1 MALNATDWIV
11 IAAYLLLN
19 LLISL
24 YYRRRSSGSTEEFFV
39 SGRNVSWWLAGTSM
53 VATTFAADTP
63 LFVTGVVAKNGISG
77 NWIWWSQCLSGMMT
91 VFFFA
96 RYWRRAGIL
105 TDVEFV
111 ELRYEGKPAAFL
123 RGFRAIYLGGLMNCL
138 ILGWVIKAM
147 ISITTVLLGDAI
159 AQGRVLEIG
168 IAGHTFFRYT
178 LGEPAHTGL
187 LICVLL
193 LVPFTGI
200 YTFIGGLWGVLV
212 TDLFQF
218 ILKMSMIIVLA
229 WVAVSKIGG
238 MTLLKLQL
246 SHVDEAVRQTGQTTG
261 SVTAFFPSF
270 HLGWTT
276 DALWTL
282 PVITFVLYLGVQWW
296 ASWYPGAEP
305 GGGGYVAQR
314 MFSAKDE
321 KNSLGATLWFNIAN
335 YAMRSWPWIVTGLVA
350 VAVYSPYGGLHP
362 SAEFAA
368 EPEKGYVMVL
378 RDFLPPALRGLMVA
392 AFLAAFMSTVG
403 TQLNWGTSYFIND
416 FYRRFVVRKG
426 SEKHYVRVSKMF
438 IVLLVIL
445 SGYTAAHITSI
456 QSAWQL
462 LLGMGAGT
470 GGVLMLRWYW
480 WRVNAWSEISAMIAA
495 FVVSVSLQRLEFS
508 GNNAVVFAKTAL
520 ITTAVTTVVWL
531 ATTLLTPPESDERLL
546 KFYRR
551 VHPTIHGWKRIALL
565 APEIKPVRDFKANAF
580 DWVMGCTLVYC
591 CMFGIGE
598 LVLQAWVTGFVLL
611 TVAALAG
618 YFIYW
623 SLSRRGWETLSGASS
638 EPFEVSKGEI
648 GLQEG
653 D

>member
-1 MALNATDWIV
+1 MVLTATDWIV
-11 IAAYLLLN
+11 VAAYLLLN

-63 LFVTGVVAKNGISG
+63 LLVTGLVAKNGISG
-77 NWIWWSQCLSGMMT
+77 NWLWWSQCLSGMMT

-96 RYWRRAGIL
+96 RYWRRAEIL

-111 ELRYEGKPAAFL
+111 ELRYGGKPAAFL
-123 RGFRAIYLGGLMNCL
+123 RGFRALYLGALMNCL

-159 AQGRVLEIG
+159 AQGRVLQV
-168 IAGHTFFRYT
+168 AVVGHTLVHYT
-178 LGEPAHTGL
+178 LGEPSHTAL
-187 LICVLL
+187 LICVLI

-218 ILKMSMIIVLA
+218 ALKMTMIVVLA
-229 WVAVSKIGG
+229 WVAVSKLGG
-238 MTLLKLQL
+238 MALLKVQL
-246 SHVDEAVRQTGQTTG
+246 SQVNAANHAAGQN
-261 SVTAFFPSF
+261 TANILSFFPSF
-270 HLGWTT
+270 HLGWTS
-276 DALWTL
+276 DAIWTL
-282 PVITFVLYLGVQWW
+282 PVLTLALYLGVQWW

-335 YAMRSWPWIVTGLVA
+335 YAMRSWPWVVTGLVA
-350 VAVYSPYGGLHP
+350 VAVYSPLGGLHP

-378 RDFLPPALRGLMVA
+378 RDFLPPALRGLMIA

-426 SEKHYVRVSKMF
+426 TEKHYVFVSKLF

-445 SGYTAAHITSI
+445 SGYTAAHISSI

-495 FVVSVSLQRLEFS
+495 FVVSVSLGRVAFS
-508 GNNAVVFAKTAL
+508 GNSSVVFAKSAL
-520 ITTAVTTVVWL
+520 ITTAATTVVWL
-531 ATTLLTPPESDERLL
+531 VTTLLTKPESDGRLL

-551 VHPTIHGWKRIALL
+551 VQPTALGWKRIAAL
-565 APEIKPVRDFKANAF
+565 APEIKPVRDLGANTF

-598 LVLQAWVTGFVLL
+598 LVLQAW
-611 TVAALAG
+611 LAG
-618 YFIYW
+618 IILLVIAAISGYLIYW
-623 SLSRRGWETLSGASS
+623 SLSRRGWETLSGTTAQS
-638 EPFEVSKGEI
+638 VSPRSTVE
-648 GLQEG
+648 LQET

>member
-1 MALNATDWIV
+1 MALNSTDWIV

-19 LLISL
+19 LAISL

-63 LFVTGVVAKNGISG
+63 LFVTGVVAKNGIAG

-96 RYWRRAGIL
+96 RYWRRSGIL

-111 ELRYEGKPAAFL
+111 ELRYEGKAAAFL
-123 RGFRAIYLGGLMNCL
+123 RGFRSIYLGGLMNCL

-159 AQGRVLEIG
+159 AQGRVLSIG
-168 IAGHTFFRYT
+168 IGGHTLFSYT
-178 LGEPAHTGL
+178 LGTPAHTGL
-187 LICVLL
+187 
-193 LVPFTGI
+193 
-200 YTFIGGLWGVLV
+200 
-212 TDLFQF
+212 
-218 ILKMSMIIVLA
+218 MIIVLA

-246 SHVDEAVRQTGQTTG
+246 SHVNDAVRATGQPT
-261 SVTAFFPSF
+261 SDVTAFFPNF

-276 DALWTL
+276 DAVWTL

-335 YAMRSWPWIVTGLVA
+335 YAMRSWPWIITGLVA
-350 VAVYSPYGGLHP
+350 IAVYSPHGGLHP

-378 RDFLPPALRGLMVA
+378 RDFLPPALRGLMIA

-403 TQLNWGTSYFIND
+403 TQLNWGTSYLIND
-416 FYRRFVVRKG
+416 FYRRFLVRKA
-426 SEKHYVRVSKMF
+426 SDKHYVFVSK
-438 IVLLVIL
+438 IIIILLVIL
-445 SGYTAAHITSI
+445 SGYAAANITSI

-470 GGVLMLRWYW
+470 GSVLLLRWYW
-480 WRVNAWSEISAMIAA
+480 WRVNAWSEISAMVAA
-495 FVVSVSLQRLEFS
+495 FVVSISLAQMSFT
-508 GNNAVVFAKTAL
+508 GNTTVVFAKTAL
-520 ITTAVTTVVWL
+520 ITTAVTTIVWL
-531 ATTLLTPPESDERLL
+531 VVTLVTPPESDERLL

-551 VHPTIHGWKRIALL
+551 VHPTVHGWKRVAAL

-580 DWVMGCTLVYC
+580 DWIMGCTLVYC

-598 LVLQAWVTGFVLL
+598 LVLQEWLTGVILL
-611 TVAALAG
+611 VVAAGAG

-623 SLSRRGWETLSGASS
+623 SLSRRGWETLSGASDS
-638 EPFEVSKGEI
+638 A
-648 GLQEG
+648 

>member
-1 MALNATDWIV
+1 MVLTAIDWIV
-11 IAAYLLLN
+11 VAAYLLLN

-63 LFVTGVVAKNGISG
+63 LLVTGLVAKNGIAG
-77 NWIWWSQCLSGMMT
+77 NWLWWSQCLCGMMT

-96 RYWRRAGIL
+96 RYWRRAEIL

-111 ELRYEGKPAAFL
+111 ELRYQGKPAAFL
-123 RGFRAIYLGGLMNCL
+123 RGFRALYLGALMNCL

-159 AQGRVLEIG
+159 AQGRVLRLTLG
-168 IAGHTFFRYT
+168 GHALLHYT
-178 LGEPAHTGL
+178 LGSPEHTAL

-218 ILKMSMIIVLA
+218 ALKMSMIIVLA
-229 WVAVSKIGG
+229 WIAVAKIGG
-238 MTLLKLQL
+238 MAALKLQL
-246 SHVDEAVRQTGQTTG
+246 SHVDALAHKSGNSTG
-261 SVTAFFPSF
+261 SILSFFPSF

-282 PVITFVLYLGVQWW
+282 PVITFSLYLAVQWW

-335 YAMRSWPWIVTGLVA
+335 YAMRSWPWIITGLVA
-350 VAVYSPYGGLHP
+350 VAVYSPNGGLHP
-362 SAEFAA
+362 SAAFAA

-378 RDFLPPALRGLMVA
+378 RDFLPPALRGLMIA

-403 TQLNWGTSYFIND
+403 TQLNWGTSYLIND
-416 FYRRFVVRKG
+416 FYRRFLVRKG
-426 SEKHYVRVSKMF
+426 SEKHYVLVSKLI

-445 SGYTAAHITSI
+445 SGYAAANITSI

-470 GGVLMLRWYW
+470 GSVLMLRWYW
-480 WRVNAWSEISAMIAA
+480 WRINAWSEISSMIAA
-495 FVVSVSLQRLEFS
+495 FIVSMSLTRVQFA
-508 GNNAVVFAKTAL
+508 GNNSVVFAKTAL
-520 ITTAVTTVVWL
+520 ITTAVTTIVWL
-531 ATTLLTPPESDERLL
+531 VTTLITKPEPEAKLVQ
-546 KFYRR
+546 FYRR
-551 VHPTIHGWKRIALL
+551 VRPTIHGWKHIAAL
-565 APEIKPVRDFKANAF
+565 APEVTPVRDLTANTF
-580 DWVMGCTLVYC
+580 DWITGCALVYC
-591 CMFGIGE
+591 CMFSIGE
-598 LVLQAWVTGFVLL
+598 FALHEWLMGFVLL
-611 TVAALAG
+611 VAAALSG

-623 SLSRRGWETLSGASS
+623 SLSRRGWQTLSGA
-638 EPFEVSKGEI
+638 EPVVPQNAKPQLGA
-648 GLQEG
+648 
-653 D
+653 

>member
-1 MALNATDWIV
+1 MVLTFTDWIV

-63 LFVTGVVAKNGISG
+63 LLVTGLVARNGISG
-77 NWIWWSQCLSGMMT
+77 NWLWWSQCLCGMMT

-96 RYWRRAGIL
+96 RYWRRSEIL

-111 ELRYEGKPAAFL
+111 ELRYQGKPAAFL
-123 RGFRAIYLGGLMNCL
+123 RGFRAIYLGALMNCL

-159 AQGRVLEIG
+159 ARGRVLSIG
-168 IAGHTFFRYT
+168 LGGHHLASYT
-178 LGEPAHTGL
+178 LGTPEHTAL

-218 ILKMSMIIVLA
+218 ALKMTMIIVLA
-229 WVAVSKIGG
+229 WIAVAKIGG
-238 MTLLKLQL
+238 MALLKIQL
-246 SHVDEAVRQTGQTTG
+246 SHVDAVARESGEATG
-261 SVTAFFPSF
+261 SILSFFPSF

-282 PVITFVLYLGVQWW
+282 PIITFALYLAVQWW

-321 KNSLGATLWFNIAN
+321 KNSLGATLWFNIAH
-335 YAMRSWPWIVTGLVA
+335 YAMRSWPWIITGLVA
-350 VAVYSPYGGLHP
+350 VAVYSPHGGLHP

-378 RDFLPPALRGLMVA
+378 RDFLPPALRGLMIA

-403 TQLNWGTSYFIND
+403 TQLNWGTSYLIND
-416 FYRRFVVRKG
+416 FYRRFLVRKA
-426 SEKHYVRVSKMF
+426 SDKHYVFVSKVI
-438 IVLLVIL
+438 IVLLVVL
-445 SGYTAAHITSI
+445 SGCAAANITSI

-470 GGVLMLRWYW
+470 GSVLLLRWYW
-480 WRVNAWSEISAMIAA
+480 WRINAWSEISSMIAA
-495 FVVSVSLQRLEFS
+495 FVVSMSLTRIQFA
-508 GNNAVVFAKTAL
+508 GNGSVVFAKTAL
-520 ITTAVTTVVWL
+520 ITTAATTVVWL
-531 ATTLLTPPESDERLL
+531 LTTLITRPEPEAKLVQ
-546 KFYRR
+546 FYRR
-551 VHPTIHGWKRIALL
+551 VRPTIHGWKHIAAL
-565 APEIKPVRDFKANAF
+565 APDVTPVRDLTANAF
-580 DWVMGCTLVYC
+580 DWIMGCALVYC
-591 CMFGIGE
+591 AMFSLGE
-598 LVLQAWVTGFVLL
+598 FALHDWLMGVILL
-611 TVAALAG
+611 IAATLSG

-623 SLSRRGWETLSGASS
+623 SLSRRGWQTLSGS
-638 EPFEVSKGEI
+638 
-648 GLQEG
+648 
-653 D
+653 

>member
-1 MALNATDWIV
+1 MALTATDWIV
-11 IAAYLLLN
+11 IAVYLALN
-19 LLISL
+19 LMISL

-63 LFVTGVVAKNGISG
+63 LLVTGLVAKNGISG
-77 NWIWWSQCLSGMMT
+77 NWLWWSQCLSGMMT

-96 RYWRRAGIL
+96 RYWRRAEIL

-111 ELRYEGKPAAFL
+111 ELRYGGKPAAFL
-123 RGFRAIYLGGLMNCL
+123 RGFRALYLGGLMNCL

-159 AQGRVLEIG
+159 AQGRVLEVAIG
-168 IAGHTFFRYT
+168 GHALMHYT
-178 LGEPAHTGL
+178 LGDPAHTAL
-187 LICVLL
+187 LICVLI

-229 WVAVSKIGG
+229 WVAVTKIGG
-238 MTLLKLQL
+238 MTLLKIQL
-246 SHVDEAVRQTGQTTG
+246 SHVNDAVRQAGQPAG
-261 SVTAFFPSF
+261 SALSFFPSF

-276 DALWTL
+276 DAIWTL
-282 PVITFVLYLGVQWW
+282 PVLTFVLYLAMQWW

-321 KNSLGATLWFNIAN
+321 KNSLGATLWFNIAH

-350 VAVYSPYGGLHP
+350 VAVYSPIGGLHP

-368 EPEKGYVMVL
+368 DPEKGYVMVL

-403 TQLNWGTSYFIND
+403 TQLNWGTSYLIND
-416 FYRRFVVRKG
+416 FYRRFVVRRG
-426 SEKHYVRVSKMF
+426 SEKHYVLASKLF
-438 IVLLVIL
+438 IVFLVIL
-445 SGYTAAHITSI
+445 SGYTAAHISSI

-470 GGVLMLRWYW
+470 GGVLLLRWYW
-480 WRVNAWSEISAMIAA
+480 WRINAWSEISSMIAA
-495 FVVSVSLQRLEFS
+495 FIVSMSLQWVHFL
-508 GNNAVVFAKTAL
+508 GNSSVVFAKSTM
-520 ITTAVTTVVWL
+520 ITVVVTTVVWL
-531 ATTLLTPPESDERLL
+531 TTTLLTQPETDERLT

-551 VHPTIHGWKRIALL
+551 VQPTIHGWKRIAAL
-565 APEIKPVRDFKANAF
+565 APEITPVRDFAANTF

-591 CMFGIGE
+591 AMFGIGE
-598 LVLQAWVTGFVLL
+598 LVLQAWLAGVVLL
-611 TVAALAG
+611 ACAAVAG
-618 YFIYW
+618 YLIYW
-623 SLSRRGWETLSGASS
+623 SLSRRGWQTLSGNLERPVAAT
-638 EPFEVSKGEI
+638 EQL
-648 GLQEG
+648 GLQQT

>member
-1 MALNATDWIV
+1 MALNSIDWIV
-11 IAAYLLLN
+11 IVAYLAMN

-159 AQGRVLEIG
+159 AQGRVLEVG
-168 IAGHTFFRYT
+168 LAGHTLFRYT

-229 WVAVSKIGG
+229 WVAVAKIGG
-238 MTLLKLQL
+238 MTLLKVQL
-246 SHVDEAVRQTGQTTG
+246 SHVNATLQQTGQATG
-261 SVTAFFPSF
+261 SVTSFFPSF

-276 DALWTL
+276 DAIWTL

-335 YAMRSWPWIVTGLVA
+335 YAMRSWPWVVTGLVA
-350 VAVYSPYGGLHP
+350 VAVYSPFGGLHP

-416 FYRRFVVRKG
+416 FYRRFVVRNG
-426 SEKHYVRVSKMF
+426 SEKHYVFLSKLF

-445 SGYTAAHITSI
+445 SGYTAAHISSI

-495 FVVSVSLQRLEFS
+495 FVSSITLQRMEFS
-508 GNNAVVFAKTAL
+508 GNNSVVFAKTAL
-520 ITTAVTTVVWL
+520 ITAAVTTVVWL
-531 ATTLLTPPESDERLL
+531 ATTFLTRPESDERLL

-551 VHPTIHGWKRIALL
+551 VQPTVHGWKHIASL
-565 APEIKPVRDFKANAF
+565 APEIKPVRDLGANAF
-580 DWVMGCTLVYC
+580 DWLMGCTLVYC

-598 LVLQAWVTGFVLL
+598 LVLQAWIAGFALL
-611 TVAALAG
+611 TVAAIAG
-618 YFIYW
+618 YLIYW
-623 SLSRRGWETLSGASS
+623 SLSRRGWETLSGAA
-638 EPFEVSKGEI
+638 EAKLPAQGPKI

>member
-1 MALNATDWIV
+1 
-11 IAAYLLLN
+11 
-19 LLISL
+19 
-24 YYRRRSSGSTEEFFV
+24 
-39 SGRNVSWWLAGTSM
+39 VSWWLAGTSM

-63 LFVTGVVAKNGISG
+63 LLVTGLVAKNGISG
-77 NWIWWSQCLSGMMT
+77 NWLWWSQCLSGMMT

-96 RYWRRAGIL
+96 RYWRRSEIL

-111 ELRYEGKPAAFL
+111 ELRYAGKPAAFL
-123 RGFRAIYLGGLMNCL
+123 RGFRALYLGALMNCL

-159 AQGRVLEIG
+159 AQGRVLQAAVG
-168 IAGHTFFRYT
+168 GYVLMHYT
-178 LGEPAHTGL
+178 LGDPAHTAL
-187 LICVLL
+187 LICVLV

-218 ILKMSMIIVLA
+218 ILKMTMIIVLA
-229 WVAVSKIGG
+229 WVAVAKIGG
-238 MTLLKLQL
+238 MTLLKIQL
-246 SHVDEAVRQTGQTTG
+246 SHVNDAVRQSGQSTG
-261 SVTAFFPSF
+261 SVLSFFPSF

-276 DALWTL
+276 DAIWTL
-282 PVITFVLYLGVQWW
+282 PVITFVLYLAMQWW

-321 KNSLGATLWFNIAN
+321 KNSLGATLWFNIAH

-350 VAVYSPYGGLHP
+350 VAVYSPIGGLHP

-403 TQLNWGTSYFIND
+403 TQLNWGTSYLIND

-426 SEKHYVRVSKMF
+426 SEKHYVLASKLF
-438 IVLLVIL
+438 IVFLVIL
-445 SGYTAAHITSI
+445 SGYTAAHISSI

-470 GGVLMLRWYW
+470 GGVLLLRWYW
-480 WRVNAWSEISAMIAA
+480 WRINAWSEISSMIAA
-495 FVVSVSLQRLEFS
+495 FIVSMSLQWVHFS
-508 GNNAVVFAKTAL
+508 GNSSVVFAKSTM
-520 ITTAVTTVVWL
+520 ITVVVTTVVWVT
-531 ATTLLTPPESDERLL
+531 TTLLTEPESDERLAT
-546 KFYRR
+546 FYRR
-551 VHPTIHGWKRIALL
+551 VQPTIHGWKRIAAL
-565 APEIKPVRDFKANAF
+565 APEIVPVRDFAANTF

-591 CMFGIGE
+591 AMFGIGE
-598 LVLQAWVTGFVLL
+598 LVLQAWIAGLVLL
-611 TVAALAG
+611 ACAAIAG
-618 YFIYW
+618 YLIYW
-623 SLSRRGWETLSGASS
+623 SLSRRGWQTLSGNLERPVA
-638 EPFEVSKGEI
+638 PPATEV
-648 GLQEG
+648 GLQHT

>member
-1 MALNATDWIV
+1 MALNSIDWIV
-11 IAAYLLLN
+11 IIAYLAMN

-63 LFVTGVVAKNGISG
+63 LFVTGVVARNGIAG

-111 ELRYEGKPAAFL
+111 ELRYEGKAAAFL

-159 AQGRVLEIG
+159 AQGRVLQIG
-168 IAGHTFFRYT
+168 IGGHNLFTYT

-229 WVAVSKIGG
+229 WVAVAKIGG
-238 MTLLKLQL
+238 MAALKIQL
-246 SHVDEAVRQTGQTTG
+246 SHVNNLAAHSGQTTG
-261 SVTAFFPSF
+261 SVTSFFPSF

-282 PVITFVLYLGVQWW
+282 PVITLVLYLGVQWW

-335 YAMRSWPWIVTGLVA
+335 YAMRSWPWVVTGLVA
-350 VAVYSPYGGLHP
+350 VAVYSPLGGLHP

-378 RDFLPPALRGLMVA
+378 RDFLPPALRGLMIA

-426 SEKHYVRVSKMF
+426 TEKHYVFVSKLF

-445 SGYTAAHITSI
+445 SGYTAAHISSI

-495 FVVSVSLQRLEFS
+495 FVVSVSLGRVAFS
-508 GNNAVVFAKTAL
+508 GNSSVVFAKSAL
-520 ITTAVTTVVWL
+520 ITTAATTVVWL
-531 ATTLLTPPESDERLL
+531 VTTLLTKPESEERLL

-551 VHPTIHGWKRIALL
+551 VQPPALGWKRIAAL
-565 APEIKPVRDFKANAF
+565 APEIKPVRDLGANTF

-598 LVLQAWVTGFVLL
+598 LVLQSYVTGVVLL
-611 TVAALAG
+611 AIAAVSG
-618 YFIYW
+618 YLIYW
-623 SLSRRGWETLSGASS
+623 SLSRRGWSS
-638 EPFEVSKGEI
+638 FTVATEAPTPSSAPA
-648 GLQEG
+648 QA

>member
-1 MALNATDWIV
+1 MALTATDWIV
-11 IAAYLLLN
+11 IAVYLALN

-63 LFVTGVVAKNGISG
+63 LLVTGLVAKNGISG
-77 NWIWWSQCLSGMMT
+77 NWLWWSQCLSGMMT

-96 RYWRRAGIL
+96 RYWRRSEIL

-111 ELRYEGKPAAFL
+111 ELRYGGKPAAFL
-123 RGFRAIYLGGLMNCL
+123 RAFRALYLGALMNCL

-159 AQGRVLEIG
+159 AQGRVLEVAVG
-168 IAGHTFFRYT
+168 GHVLMHYT
-178 LGEPAHTGL
+178 LGDPAHTAL
-187 LICVLL
+187 LICVLI

-229 WVAVSKIGG
+229 WIAVTKIGG
-238 MTLLKLQL
+238 MTLLKIQL
-246 SHVDEAVRQTGQTTG
+246 SHVNDAVRQAGQPTG
-261 SVTAFFPSF
+261 SVLSFFPSF

-276 DALWTL
+276 DAIWTL
-282 PVITFVLYLGVQWW
+282 PVITLVLYLAMQWW

-321 KNSLGATLWFNIAN
+321 KNSLGATLWFNIAH
-335 YAMRSWPWIVTGLVA
+335 YALRSWPWIVTGLVA
-350 VAVYSPYGGLHP
+350 VAVYSPIGGLHP
-362 SAEFAA
+362 NAEFAA

-403 TQLNWGTSYFIND
+403 TQLNWGTSYLIND

-426 SEKHYVRVSKMF
+426 SEKHYVLVSKIF
-438 IVLLVIL
+438 IVFLVVL
-445 SGYTAAHITSI
+445 SGYTAAHISSI

-470 GGVLMLRWYW
+470 GGVLLLRWYW
-480 WRVNAWSEISAMIAA
+480 WRINAWSEISSMIAA
-495 FVVSVSLQRLEFS
+495 FIVSMSLQWVHFS
-508 GNNAVVFAKTAL
+508 GNSSVVFAKSTM
-520 ITTAVTTVVWL
+520 ITVMITSVVWL
-531 ATTLLTPPESDERLL
+531 TTTLLTQPESDERLA

-551 VHPTIHGWKRIALL
+551 VQPTIHGWKRIAALV
-565 APEIKPVRDFKANAF
+565 PEITPVRDFAANTF
-580 DWVMGCTLVYC
+580 DWAMGCALVYC
-591 CMFGIGE
+591 AMFGIGE
-598 LVLQAWVTGFVLL
+598 LVLQAWLSGLILL
-611 TVAALAG
+611 ACASIAG
-618 YFIYW
+618 WLIYW
-623 SLSRRGWETLSGASS
+623 SLSKRGWQTLSGNVEAQVASS
-638 EPFEVSKGEI
+638 EV
-648 GLQEG
+648 GLQHT

>member
-1 MALNATDWIV
+1 MVLTATDWMV

-63 LFVTGVVAKNGISG
+63 LLVTGLVARNGISG
-77 NWIWWSQCLSGMMT
+77 NWLWWSQCLCGMMT

-96 RYWRRAGIL
+96 RYWRRSEIL

-111 ELRYEGKPAAFL
+111 ELRYQGKPAAFL
-123 RGFRAIYLGGLMNCL
+123 RGFRAIYLGALMNCL

-147 ISITTVLLGDAI
+147 ISITTVLLGGAI
-159 AQGRVLEIG
+159 AQGRVLSIG
-168 IAGHTFFRYT
+168 LGGHNLTTYT
-178 LGEPAHTGL
+178 LGAPEHTAL

-218 ILKMSMIIVLA
+218 ALKMTMIVVLA
-229 WVAVSKIGG
+229 WIAVAKMGG
-238 MTLLKLQL
+238 MALLKIQL
-246 SHVDEAVRQTGQTTG
+246 SHVDAVARQSGEATG
-261 SVTAFFPSF
+261 SMLSFFPSF

-282 PVITFVLYLGVQWW
+282 PVITFALYLAVQWW

-321 KNSLGATLWFNIAN
+321 KNSLGATLWFNIAH
-335 YAMRSWPWIVTGLVA
+335 YAMRSWPWIITGLVA
-350 VAVYSPYGGLHP
+350 VAVYSPHGGLHP
-362 SAEFAA
+362 STEFAA

-378 RDFLPPALRGLMVA
+378 RDFLPPALRGLMIA

-403 TQLNWGTSYFIND
+403 TQLNWGTSYLIND
-416 FYRRFVVRKG
+416 FYRRFLVRKA
-426 SEKHYVRVSKMF
+426 SDKHYVFVSKVI

-445 SGYTAAHITSI
+445 SGYAAANITSI

-470 GGVLMLRWYW
+470 GSVLLLRWYW
-480 WRVNAWSEISAMIAA
+480 WRINAWSEISSMIAA
-495 FVVSVSLQRLEFS
+495 FVVSMSLTRIQFA
-508 GNNAVVFAKTAL
+508 GNNSVVFAKTAL
-520 ITTAVTTVVWL
+520 ITTAATTIVWLVTTL
-531 ATTLLTPPESDERLL
+531 ITKPEPEAKLVQ
-546 KFYRR
+546 FYRR
-551 VHPTIHGWKRIALL
+551 VRPTIHGWKHIAAL
-565 APEIKPVRDFKANAF
+565 APEVIPVRDLSANAF
-580 DWVMGCTLVYC
+580 DWIMGCALVYC
-591 CMFGIGE
+591 SMFSIGE
-598 LVLQAWVTGFVLL
+598 FALHDWLTGIVLL
-611 TVAALAG
+611 IAATLSG

-623 SLSRRGWETLSGASS
+623 SLSRRGWQTLSGTDPSS
-638 EPFEVSKGEI
+638 APLPTARPQVES
-648 GLQEG
+648 
-653 D
+653 

>member
-1 MALNATDWIV
+1 MPLTATDWIV
-11 IAAYLLLN
+11 VVAYLLLN

-63 LFVTGVVAKNGISG
+63 LLVTGLVAKNGIAG
-77 NWIWWSQCLSGMMT
+77 NWLWWSLCLSGMMT

-96 RYWRRAGIL
+96 RYWRRSEIL

-111 ELRYEGKPAAFL
+111 EIRYSGKPAAFL
-123 RGFRAIYLGGLMNCL
+123 RGFRALYLGALMNCL

-147 ISITTVLLGDAI
+147 ISITTVLLGDVI
-159 AQGRVLEIG
+159 AQGRVLSIG
-168 IAGHTFFRYT
+168 FGDHVFTTYRLGPPEHT
-178 LGEPAHTGL
+178 AL
-187 LICVLL
+187 LICVLI

-218 ILKMSMIIVLA
+218 VLKMAMIIVLA
-229 WVAVSKIGG
+229 WVAVSKLGG
-238 MTLLKLQL
+238 ISLLKLQL
-246 SHVDEAVRQTGQTTG
+246 SQVDAATHAAGQTTG
-261 SVTAFFPSF
+261 NILSFFPSF
-270 HLGWTT
+270 RLGWTS

-282 PVITFVLYLGVQWW
+282 PVLTFVLYLAVQWW

-321 KNSLGATLWFNIAN
+321 KNSLGATLWFNIAH

-350 VAVYSPYGGLHP
+350 VAVYSTHGGLHP

-368 EPEKGYVMVL
+368 QPEKGYVMVM
-378 RDFLPPALRGLMVA
+378 RDYLPPALRGLMIA

-403 TQLNWGTSYFIND
+403 TQLNWGTSYLIND
-416 FYRRFVVRKG
+416 FYRRFLVKNG
-426 SEKHYVRVSKMF
+426 TEKHYVFASKVF
-438 IVLLVIL
+438 IVLLVIA
-445 SGYTAAHITSI
+445 SGYTAAHIASI

-470 GGVLMLRWYW
+470 GGVLLLRWYW
-480 WRVNAWSEISAMIAA
+480 WRINAWSEISSMIAA
-495 FVVSVSLQRLEFS
+495 FLVSISLTQVHFS
-508 GNNAVVFAKTAL
+508 GNDSVVFAKTAM
-520 ITTAVTTVVWL
+520 ITAG
-531 ATTLLTPPESDERLL
+531 ATTLVWIVVTLLSPAEPEQLLL

-551 VHPTIHGWKRIALL
+551 VRPTIHGWRHIAAL
-565 APEIKPVRDFKANAF
+565 APDISPVRDLRANFF
-580 DWVMGCTLVYC
+580 DWIMGCALIYC
-591 CMFGIGE
+591 AMFGIGE
-598 LVLQAWVTGFVLL
+598 LVLQEWLPGFVLL
-611 TVAALAG
+611 IGAALAG

-623 SLSRRGWETLSGASS
+623 SLSRRGWETLSGVEHAAAPSPAAKPQL
-638 EPFEVSKGEI
+638 ET
-648 GLQEG
+648 
-653 D
+653 